1 MPHTYP
7 TVIQNRKRIG
17 TCSIT
22 CSDANHQKSIGNI
35 VVELTKSHP
44 FCPRSNGRFPETG
57 GIFSGGSR
65 RMSESCCILPG
76 CLCRFSKCG
85 RVESGS
91 QRLSSKGGGII
102 SNSQSIIPEG
112 NGSISRCNNIF
123 PGSKG
128 IGPD

>member
-1 MPHTYP
+1 TSI
-7 TVIQNRKRIG
+7 IQIVMEWHKR
-17 TCSIT
+17 
-22 CSDANHQKSIGNI
+22 QI
-35 VVELTKSHP
+35 VLH
-44 FCPRSNGRFPETG
+44 RSNGLFHETG
-57 GIFSGGSR
+57 GFFSGGSR
-65 RMSESCCILPG
+65 RMTESCCILPA
-76 CLCRFSKCG
+76 CLCRFSTCD

-112 NGSISRCNNIF
+112 NGSIARCNNIF